1 MKPRRATTFLTAM
14 LGLGAGA
21 PAGFACGPYGD
32 MTVFLAVSED
42 REEAGAAIAA
52 LRDRGPAGLQEF
64 LTAWGGTI
72 DRYPD
77 LVAAGSPELSDQ
89 LWARLTRA
97 IDGVGAQR
105 DNVAAKLYWYT
116 DLDKARAA
124 SKESGRPILSLRLLG
139 RLDDELSCAN
149 SRFMRTAL
157 YANEEV
163 SGILRDRFIL
173 HWQSV
178 RPVPKISIDFGD
190 GRTLVRTVTGNSLH
204 YVLDAEGRPIDA
216 LPGLYGPGS
225 FKAWLER
232 MQALHAELQADPEP
246 QAATGILADHHAG
259 RIARIALDWKSDLA
273 AAGHAGAA
281 GIVEGPLQEGEFHE
295 ALVAARLTVSKMA
308 VESPVLKAMRAG
320 SSLEQA
326 MSDAIWKD
334 LARLR
339 LDEARLDEASIR
351 VMACKAAATLEMVQG
366 FERLIAED
374 AVRNEYLHHRRIHEW
389 FAKSAVGDQE
399 GLTERI
405 YGELFLTPSED
416 PWLGLVPADTYAAL
430 DGNGIGAPK
439 N

>member
-1 MKPRRATTFLTAM
+1 MNPRHVTPFLTAILS
-14 LGLGAGA
+14 LGTAA
-21 PAGFACGPYGD
+21 PAGFACGTYGD
-32 MTVFLAVSED
+32 MSVFLAVSED
-42 REEAGAAIAA
+42 RQVAGAAIAA
-52 LRDRGPAGLQEF
+52 LRDRGPAGLQDF
-64 LTAWGGTI
+64 LAAWGGTI
-72 DRYPD
+72 DRYPA
-77 LVAAGSPELSDQ
+77 LVAAGSPEVSDPM
-89 LWARLTRA
+89 WARLTRA

-105 DNVAAKLYWYT
+105 DNHAAKLFWYT

-124 SKESGRPILSLRLLG
+124 SKESGKPILSLRLLG

-157 YANEEV
+157 YANEAV

-190 GRTLVRTVTGNSLH
+190 GRALVRTVTGNSLH

-225 FKAWLER
+225 FKAWLVR
-232 MQALHAELQADPEP
+232 MQALHAEMQTITDPEI
-246 QAATGILADHHAG
+246 AAGILADYHAG
-259 RIARIALDWKSDLA
+259 RIARIAMDWKSDLA
-273 AAGHAGAA
+273 AAGHQGAA
-281 GIVEGPLQEGEFHE
+281 GIVELPWQEGEFPE

-326 MSDAIWKD
+326 MSGAIWKD
-334 LARLR
+334 VARLR
-339 LDEARLDEASIR
+339 LDEARLDEASIG
-351 VMACKAAATLEMVQG
+351 VMACKTAATPGMVQG

-389 FAKSAVGDQE
+389 FAQGAVGAHQD
-399 GLTERI
+399 LTERI
-405 YGELFLTPSED
+405 YAELFLTPGTD
-416 PWLGLVPADTYAAL
+416 PWLGLLGAEDYAAL
-430 DGNGIGAPK
+430 DGNGIRK
-439 N
+439 